1 MNSFVLLILLVIGA
15 VLYAILPFDLLPD
28 YILGWGWI
36 DDLAILY
43 MAWRYYRRLKQQR
56 AAGRPGTG
64 PEPGTGTG
72 GNSGPGKSQARRTE
86 NARPKTPYEILEL
99 SPGASQEEI
108 KAAYRR
114 LAGKYH
120 PDKVQHLGED
130 FQKLA
135 ETRFKEIQQAYD
147 ALRSR

>member
-1 MNSFVLLILLVIGA
+1 MYSMIIILVIIGA
-15 VLYAILPFDLLPD
+15 ALYTILPFDLLPD

-64 PEPGTGTG
+64 PGPEPGAG
-72 GNSGPGKSQARRTE
+72 GSSGDGQFQGRGAENIRSKS
-86 NARPKTPYEILEL
+86 PYEVLEL
-99 SPGASQEEI
+99 SPGASPEEI

-135 ETRFKEIQQAYD
+135 EARFKDIQWAYD
-147 ALRSR
+147 ELRAR